1 MLSLVE
7 AFLGFFIRLL
17 ESNLTARR
25 MFEAEISA
33 DAEKAARPQR
43 LSAGNSYDL
52 RMALALQFVR
62 AWNVRRIERDI
73 KNRKVFRWAQNDDS
87 THWPN
92 ASGALGGIEDAD
104 RGERIKDCAGL
115 GRSEPRR
122 CRCHSLPGDLSKRR
136 RMSPSLSFL
145 HQRLDR
151 QGARSRKIN
160 PEEN

>member
-52 RMALALQFVR
+52 RIALELEEVSLVDVDVIRFLGTCQREGVCLLHCPSYISDWIAK
-62 AWNVRRIERDI
+62 ER
-73 KNRKVFRWAQNDDS
+73 
-87 THWPN
+87 
-92 ASGALGGIEDAD
+92 
-104 RGERIKDCAGL
+104 
-115 GRSEPRR
+115 GRE
-122 CRCHSLPGDLSKRR
+122 K
-136 RMSPSLSFL
+136 
-145 HQRLDR
+145 
-151 QGARSRKIN
+151 
-160 PEEN
+160 